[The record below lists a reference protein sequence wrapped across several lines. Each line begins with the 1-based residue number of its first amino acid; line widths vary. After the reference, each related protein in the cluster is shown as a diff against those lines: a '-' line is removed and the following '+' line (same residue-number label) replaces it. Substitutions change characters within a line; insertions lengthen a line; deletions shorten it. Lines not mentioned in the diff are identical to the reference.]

1 MLYVTFN
8 KTENIVRNNYKI
20 YFFYALRAKMVRNL
34 LIRVSDLKPGMIVTK
49 TDKEG
54 IYFPYYGAPIEND
67 EPIKLL
73 IESGVERVFIRV
85 DVNDLPAEKK
95 PERESVIITELQKQT
110 DPNIDFSIIKEF
122 APTIEEVIKA
132 ETIHKRTKEVTK
144 KVLTDVRM
152 GKTLDTSAT
161 KEVVN
166 ELVLT
171 CLNSPNVFPNMTRLK
186 DFDDY
191 TFTHSLNV
199 SIISIAIGRRLGKSP
214 SELNLIGTAGIMH
227 DLGKMKI
234 PEKILNKPDKLTDEE
249 FRIMKQH
256 PVRGYDLLKYY
267 SKLPEDVL
275 LSVLQH
281 HEKADGS
288 GYPGGIN
295 EKQINPMAKII
306 AIADVYDA
314 VTSDRVYHQ
323 GKSPAEAL
331 KLIFEGSGKHFNET
345 LVKFFINIMGIY
357 PVGTLTMLDTHEM
370 AVVFDSRQDD
380 ILKPVVIVISN
391 EKGTRVQPYLLDL
404 KNQDSSTSTKKIISS
419 IKSDSYGVDTNGII
433 ESFVKEHKLAHP
445 LNK

>member
-1 MLYVTFN
+1 M
-8 KTENIVRNNYKI
+8 I
-20 YFFYALRAKMVRNL
+20 RNL
-34 LIRVSDLKPGMIVTK
+34 LIKVADLKQGMIVTK

-54 IYFPYYGAPIEND
+54 IYFPYYGTPIEND

-73 IESGVERVFIRV
+73 LESGVERVFIRV
-85 DVNDLPAEKK
+85 EVNDMPAEKK
-95 PERESVIITELQKQT
+95 QEQENVIITELQKQT
-110 DPNIDFSIIKEF
+110 APDADFSIIKEF
-122 APTIEEVIKA
+122 APTIDEVIKA
-132 ETIHKRTKEVTK
+132 EAIHKKSKEVTK
-144 KVLTDVRM
+144 RVLTDIRM
-152 GKTLDTSAT
+152 GKSLDTEST
-161 KEVVN
+161 KSVVN
-166 ELVLT
+166 ELVMT
-171 CLNSPNVFPNMTRLK
+171 CLNSPSVFPNMTRLK

-199 SIISIAIGRRLGKSP
+199 SIISIAIGRRLGKSQ
-214 SELNLIGTAGIMH
+214 SELNLIGMAGIMH

-267 SKLPEDVL
+267 TKLPEDVL

-331 KLIFEGSGKHFNET
+331 KLIFDGSGRHFNET

-370 AVVFDSRQDD
+370 AVVFDSKQED
-380 ILKPVVIVISN
+380 ILKPVVLVISN
-391 EKGTRVQPYLLDL
+391 EKGTRITPYLLDL
-404 KNQDSSTSTKKIISS
+404 KNQNTNATNKKIISS

-433 ESFVKEHKLAHP
+433 ESFVKEHKLTHP
-445 LNK
+445 MNK

>member
-1 MLYVTFN
+1 M
-8 KTENIVRNNYKI
+8 I
-20 YFFYALRAKMVRNL
+20 RNL
-34 LIRVSDLKPGMIVTK
+34 LIKVADLKQGMIVTK

-54 IYFPYYGAPIEND
+54 IYFPYYGTPIEND

-73 IESGVERVFIRV
+73 LESGVERVFIRV
-85 DVNDLPAEKK
+85 EVNDMPAEKK
-95 PERESVIITELQKQT
+95 QEQENVIITELQKQT
-110 DPNIDFSIIKEF
+110 APDADFSIIKEF
-122 APTIEEVIKA
+122 APTIDEVIKA
-132 ETIHKRTKEVTK
+132 EAIHKKSKEVTK
-144 KVLTDVRM
+144 RVLTDIRM
-152 GKTLDTSAT
+152 GKSLDTEST
-161 KEVVN
+161 KSVVN
-166 ELVLT
+166 ELVMT
-171 CLNSPNVFPNMTRLK
+171 CLNSPSVFPNMTRLK

-199 SIISIAIGRRLGKSP
+199 SIISIAIGRRLGKSQ
-214 SELNLIGTAGIMH
+214 SELNLIGMAGIMH

-267 SKLPEDVL
+267 TKLPEDVL

-331 KLIFEGSGKHFNET
+331 KLIFDGAGKHFNET

-370 AVVFDSRQDD
+370 AVVFDSKQED
-380 ILKPVVIVISN
+380 ILKPVVLVISN
-391 EKGTRVQPYLLDL
+391 EKGTRITPYLLDL
-404 KNQDSSTSTKKIISS
+404 KNQSINTQQKKIISS

-445 LNK
+445 MNK